1 MGTAK
6 RRDMTGKNGGPGP
19 GNYNY
24 LSKSVEGPK
33 WAMAGKGSEAKQDE
47 RPGPGAYN
55 QALKKYIGPSYK
67 IGTASKSYKD
77 LTTKKYVP
85 GPGQYSPSKKEKG
98 PSYGFGSGGRHH
110 KEGSD
115 IPGPG

>member
-33 WAMAGKGSEAKQDE
+33 WAMAGK
-47 RPGPGAYN
+47 
-55 QALKKYIGPSYK
+55 
-67 IGTASKSYKD
+67 
-77 LTTKKYVP
+77 
-85 GPGQYSPSKKEKG
+85 YS
-98 PSYGFGSGGRHH
+98 FRWR
-110 KEGSD
+110 
-115 IPGPG
+115 